1 MAKKAR
7 KAKKRPETHL
17 VENFKKLA
25 VSSQAVLLL
34 ELGKLYRKTKATRLG
49 LLNKEVD
56 QSSTLRKRI
65 IKKSRAKP
73 TAKYRSKKGKSNVSH
88 SQK

>member
-7 KAKKRPETHL
+7 KAKKRRPETRL

-34 ELGKLYRKTKATRLG
+34 ELGKLYKKAKATRLG

-56 QSSTLRKRI
+56 QSSRLRKRV

-73 TAKYRSKKGKSNVSH
+73 TAKYRKKGKSNVS
-88 SQK
+88 QK

>member
-34 ELGKLYRKTKATRLG
+34 ELGKLYKKTRATRLG
-49 LLNKEVD
+49 LLNKEVS
-56 QSSTLRKRI
+56 QNSTPRKRAV
-65 IKKSRAKP
+65 KKSRAKP
-73 TAKYRSKKGKSNVSH
+73 TEKYRNMTNKKLV
-88 SQK
+88 